1 MLIMIEYYIQKE
13 KINVVDTVVAKITS
27 NPEKNNT
34 KIKINNLPMYGI
46 ISLIIVVIGG
56 IVVSMNFS
64 SLSVSFATP
73 ILLVSVIT
81 AGAGI
86 EADVI
91 RGTSILG
98 LISGIILLFISL
110 TPVILY
116 VANLFVL

>member
-13 KINVVDTVVAKITS
+13 KIDVVDTVVAEITS

-56 IVVSMNFS
+56 IVVLMNFS
-64 SLSVSFATP
+64 SLTVSFATP
-73 ILLVSVIT
+73 ILIVSVIT

-86 EADVI
+86 EADVV
-91 RGTSILG
+91 RGTSLIG
-98 LISGIILLFISL
+98 LTSGIVLLFISL
-110 TPVILY
+110 SPVILY
-116 VANLFVL
+116 VADLFVL

>member
-13 KINVVDTVVAKITS
+13 KINVVDTVVAEITS

-91 RGTSILG
+91 RGTSIIG
-98 LISGIILLFISL
+98 LISGIVLLFISL

>member
-13 KINVVDTVVAKITS
+13 KINVVDTTVAEITS

-46 ISLIIVVIGG
+46 MSLIIVVIGG

-98 LISGIILLFISL
+98 LISGIVLLFISL
-110 TPVILY
+110 SPVILY

>member
-13 KINVVDTVVAKITS
+13 KINVVDTVAAEITS

-56 IVVSMNFS
+56 IVVSTNFS
-64 SLSVSFATP
+64 SLTVSFATP

-86 EADVI
+86 EADVV
-91 RGTSILG
+91 RGTSLIG
-98 LISGIILLFISL
+98 LISGIVLLFISL
-110 TPVILY
+110 SPVILY
-116 VANLFVL
+116 VADLFVL

>member
-1 MLIMIEYYIQKE
+1 MIEYYIQKE
-13 KINVVDTVVAKITS
+13 KINVVDTTVAEITS

-46 ISLIIVVIGG
+46 MSLIIVVIGG

-98 LISGIILLFISL
+98 LISGIVLLFISL
-110 TPVILY
+110 SPVILY